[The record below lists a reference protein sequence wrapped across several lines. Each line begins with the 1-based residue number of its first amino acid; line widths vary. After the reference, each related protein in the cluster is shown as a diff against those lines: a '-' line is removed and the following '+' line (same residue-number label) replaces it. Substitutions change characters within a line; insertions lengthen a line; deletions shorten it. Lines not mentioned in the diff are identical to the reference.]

1 MNGESGGGQTTRRLS
16 AGTELTP
23 GMVFGRGRYR
33 LLAQVGVDPRCSAQL
48 WRGRD
53 LVLDRDVAITVL
65 LAEPGVEQAA
75 EQARDIARRALRTA
89 RLESSGAARVLD
101 ILEAGNG
108 ADAIAPGV
116 AGAVIAEWT
125 PGRSLT
131 DVVTEG
137 LPPPAAAAAA
147 LVPLAE
153 AVDAAHRIGVVL
165 GCDHP
170 ERIRATRHGH
180 ARLAFPGPLPDAA
193 TRDDVRG
200 LGGAL
205 YLLLTGKWP
214 LEGGSPSVPGA
225 PRGPDGNLVSPRSL
239 RPAVPLELS
248 TLALRSIGGSS
259 NEVHTGA
266 AVRRVLELYSS
277 SDDDVELVPTMPRGT
292 VSGQA
297 YRGSRDSESRRMK
310 LGIAVSA
317 LAVLTLLVLTWIGV
331 SVTNFFA
338 NTDDNRQPAVV
349 VGQPE
354 EQQPGQE
361 PAPAR
366 PVTVAAVDVYDV
378 TGDPDNPG
386 RVERVV
392 DGDPETVWTTYEYQ
406 QQFPEL
412 KPGVGVMVTLDQP
425 VAVAAVAVDSPS
437 PGTRLEVRAAP
448 DPDAELEETQVI
460 GIATLADGR
469 TDIPLSRAPPTKYL
483 LLWIVELGGD
493 GEENVSGLA
502 ELSILRAA

>member
-1 MNGESGGGQTTRRLS
+1 MSGESGGGQTTPRRS
-16 AGTELTP
+16 ARTELIP
-23 GMVFGRGRYR
+23 GVMFGRGRYR
-33 LLAQVGVDPRCSAQL
+33 LLAQVGMDPRCLAQL
-48 WRGRD
+48 WRGAD
-53 LVLDRDVAITVL
+53 LVLERDVAITVL
-65 LAEPGVEQAA
+65 LAEPGDEQAA

-101 ILEAGNG
+101 ILEASNG
-108 ADAIAPGV
+108 GAAIPPGV

-125 PGRSLT
+125 PGHSLT

-170 ERIRATRHGH
+170 ERIRATRDGH
-180 ARLAFPGPLPDAA
+180 ARLAFPGPLPDATA
-193 TRDDVRG
+193 RDDVRG

-214 LEGGSPSVPGA
+214 LEGGPPSMPAA

-248 TLALRSIGGSS
+248 TLALRSLGGSS
-259 NEVHTGA
+259 SDVHTGA
-266 AVRRVLELYSS
+266 AVRRVLESHTS
-277 SDDDVELVPTMPRGT
+277 SDDDVELLPTMPRGT
-292 VSGQA
+292 ASGRV
-297 YRGSRDSESRRMK
+297 YRSPRDSESRRIK

-317 LAVLTLLVLTWIGV
+317 LAVLTLLVLIWIGV

-338 NTDDNRQPAVV
+338 DTDDNSQPAVV

-354 EQQPGQE
+354 EQQPGQA
-361 PAPAR
+361 PAPAG

-386 RVERVV
+386 RIERVV
-392 DGDPETVWTTYEYQ
+392 DGDPGTVWTTYEYRRP
-406 QQFPEL
+406 FPEL
-412 KPGVGVMVTLDQP
+412 KPGVGVMVTLDEP
-425 VAVAAVAVDSPS
+425 VAVAAVTVESPS
-437 PGTRLEVRAAP
+437 PGTVLEVRAAP
-448 DPDAELEETQVI
+448 DPDAELEETQLI
-460 GIATLADGR
+460 GAAALADGR
-469 TDIPLSRAPPTKYL
+469 TDIPLAPAPPTKYL
-483 LLWIVELGGD
+483 LLWIIVLGAD

-502 ELSILRAA
+502 ELSVLRAA

>member
-1 MNGESGGGQTTRRLS
+1 MSGESGGGRTTPRRS
-16 AGTELTP
+16 AGTELVP
-23 GMVFGRGRYR
+23 GVMFGRGRYR
-33 LLAQVGVDPRCSAQL
+33 LLAQVGMDPRCSAQL
-48 WRGRD
+48 WRGAD
-53 LVLDRDVAITVL
+53 LVLERDVAITVL
-65 LAEPGVEQAA
+65 LAEPGDEQAA

-101 ILEAGNG
+101 ILEAGN
-108 ADAIAPGV
+108 ADIPPGV

-170 ERIRATRHGH
+170 ERIRATRNGH
-180 ARLAFPGPLPDAA
+180 ARLAFPGPLPDATA
-193 TRDDVRG
+193 RDDVRG

-214 LEGGSPSVPGA
+214 LEGGPPSMPSA
-225 PRGPDGNLVSPRSL
+225 PRGPDGKLVSPRSL

-248 TLALRSIGGSS
+248 TLALRSLGGSS
-259 NEVHTGA
+259 SEVHTSA
-266 AVRRVLELYSS
+266 AVRRVLELHTS

-292 VSGQA
+292 ASGRV
-297 YRGSRDSESRRMK
+297 YRSARDSESRRIK

-317 LAVLTLLVLTWIGV
+317 LAVLTLVVLIWIGV

-338 NTDDNRQPAVV
+338 DTDDNRQPAVV

-354 EQQPGQE
+354 EQQPGQVPT
-361 PAPAR
+361 PAG

-386 RVERVV
+386 RIERVV

-406 QQFPEL
+406 EPFPEM
-412 KPGVGVMVTLDQP
+412 KPGVGVMMTLDEP

-448 DPDAELEETQVI
+448 GPDAELEETQVI
-460 GIATLADGR
+460 GVATLADGR
-469 TDIPLSRAPPTKYL
+469 TDIPLGPAPPVKYL

-502 ELSILRAA
+502 ELSVLRAA